1 MKDLS
6 SELNIPFVMN
16 KDGDGKD
23 LVAKTVMRKKNFST
37 PDRQLPVES
46 VTEDDSENEATKL
59 VTRAI
64 AYLRDR
70 HDSLDTVAIMKKGDM
85 YAANDTNS
93 PGFQQKLNSGWTV
106 VAYVERRGTSIRTDG
121 PHNYLKQ
128 TMTEADVEDA
138 VPNTTNKQFVNSLR
152 ADGWSIYTS
161 RMDHRER
168 NTNRIEFEKDGVEF
182 EIIGKQD
189 TWELYID
196 GATLSGR
203 GSMHDSLQDAFNASQ
218 ENVQED
224 LDEPPF
230 ETKTYTPEEIA
241 DHHEVNLSMIDHEL
255 RKGMA
260 VEMEH
265 TNDMQVAM
273 EITLDHLYEM
283 PNYYSK
289 LSDME
294 GNLSE
299 MVQQGA
305 WECEQMR
312 AELDERVM
320 DPREAIL
327 RKALQYL
334 DNMIKAKGDQQ
345 AVGGYAFD
353 IARAFNLKDIITA
366 RELAQLYND
375 WQAD

>member
-1 MKDLS
+1 
-6 SELNIPFVMN
+6 
-16 KDGDGKD
+16 
-23 LVAKTVMRKKNFST
+23 
-37 PDRQLPVES
+37 
-46 VTEDDSENEATKL
+46 
-59 VTRAI
+59 
-64 AYLRDR
+64 
-70 HDSLDTVAIMKKGDM
+70 
-85 YAANDTNS
+85 
-93 PGFQQKLNSGWTV
+93 
-106 VAYVERRGTSIRTDG
+106 
-121 PHNYLKQ
+121 
-128 TMTEADVEDA
+128 
-138 VPNTTNKQFVNSLR
+138 
-152 ADGWSIYTS
+152 
-161 RMDHRER
+161 
-168 NTNRIEFEKDGVEF
+168 
-182 EIIGKQD
+182 
-189 TWELYID
+189 
-196 GATLSGR
+196 
-203 GSMHDSLQDAFNASQ
+203 
-218 ENVQED
+218 
-224 LDEPPF
+224 
-230 ETKTYTPEEIA
+230 
-241 DHHEVNLSMIDHEL
+241 MIDHEL